1 MHPAVSI
8 LVTVYNRTEYLR
20 NAIESVL
27 NQSFRDFEVV
37 VLDDSGTAIAKDICD
52 PYLSC
57 GKVRYRPN
65 PKTLGVAESLRAAIE
80 DCRSDF
86 ISILNDDDRMEP
98 GFLAA
103 LLPPLQFDGRFVLA
117 FSDHWLMDA
126 EGVVMPEASEQNTR
140 FHGRLGL
147 PEGEIANL
155 DEFLLVHNGV
165 PLAVASVFRR
175 TALDTTLLTAQVA
188 GAYDFWISCA
198 LASTGGV
205 FYHVPMR
212 LSCWRIHPKM
222 ETAKSS
228 IDKSDCAIHI
238 ASQLIE
244 RGWFPGFE
252 KFLHGRLADA
262 FFRSGLDRMDYDR
275 VTEAVRYFLKSL
287 CVSSGWRPIL
297 AMLLCLFPRQVRQTI
312 RIQMMQAR
320 RQAAGWQ

>member
-1 MHPAVSI
+1 MHPVVSI
-8 LVTVYNRTEYLR
+8 FVTVYNRTDYLHT
-20 NAIESVL
+20 AIESTL
-27 NQSFRDFEVV
+27 NQSFHDFEVV

-80 DCRSDF
+80 DCQSDF

-103 LLPPLQFDGRFVLA
+103 LLPPLQSDGRCVLA

-126 EGVVMPEASEQNTR
+126 EGVLMPRASDENTR

-155 DEFLLVHNGV
+155 GEFLLVHNGV

-175 TALDTTLLTAQVA
+175 AALDTTLLSTQVA

-205 FYHVPMR
+205 FYHVPVR

-222 ETAKSS
+222 ETARHSA
-228 IDKSDCAIHI
+228 DKSDCTIHI

-252 KFLHGRLADA
+252 KLLRCRLADA
-262 FFRSGLDRMDYDR
+262 FFRAGLDRMDFGR
-275 VTEAVRYFLKSL
+275 VTEAARYFLKSL
-287 CVSSGWRPIL
+287 CVSPSWRPML
-297 AMLLCLFPRQVRQTI
+297 AMPLCLFPRPVRQTI
-312 RIQMMQAR
+312 RIWVKQAR
-320 RQAAGWQ
+320 RQAA

>member
-1 MHPAVSI
+1 MHPVVSI
-8 LVTVYNRTEYLR
+8 LVTVYNRTDYLQT
-20 NAIESVL
+20 AIESAL
-27 NQSFRDFEVV
+27 NQSFRDFEIV

-52 PYLSC
+52 SHLSC

-103 LLPPLQFDGRFVLA
+103 LLPPLQSDGHCVLA

-126 EGVVMPEASEQNTR
+126 KGEVMAGATEQNTR

-147 PEGEIANL
+147 PKGEIANL
-155 DEFLLVHNGV
+155 GEFLLVHNGV
-165 PLAVASVFRR
+165 PLAVASVFRKA
-175 TALDTTLLTAQVA
+175 ALDTNLLTAQVA
-188 GAYDFWISCA
+188 GAYDFWIACA
-198 LASTGGV
+198 LASTGGF
-205 FYHVPMR
+205 FYHVPER

-222 ETAKSS
+222 ETARPSV
-228 IDKSDCAIHI
+228 DKSDCTIHI

-252 KFLHGRLADA
+252 KLLRCRLANA
-262 FFRSGLDRMDYDR
+262 FFRAGLDRMDFGR
-275 VTEAVRYFLKSL
+275 VSEAARCFFKSL
-287 CVSSGWRPIL
+287 CLGPSWRPML
-297 AMLLCLFPRQVRQTI
+297 AMPLCLFPRPVRQTI
-312 RIQMMQAR
+312 RIWVMQAR
-320 RQAAGWQ
+320 RQAA